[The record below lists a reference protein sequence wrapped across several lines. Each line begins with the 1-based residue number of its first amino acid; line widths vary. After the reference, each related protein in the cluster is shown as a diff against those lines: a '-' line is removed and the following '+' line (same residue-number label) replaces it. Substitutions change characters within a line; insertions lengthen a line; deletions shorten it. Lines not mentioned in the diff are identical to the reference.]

1 MATVTL
7 KRPHPSADMHSHRSE
22 HSHCHTHGVIDPS
35 IPASKRGIWALKWSL
50 IGLMATAVL
59 QAVIVYYSGSV
70 ALLADTIHNVDDALT
85 AIPLWLAFRMST
97 WKPTKRFT

>member
-1 MATVTL
+1 V
-7 KRPHPSADMHSHRSE
+7 
-22 HSHCHTHGVIDPS
+22 VIG
-35 IPASKRGIWALKWSL
+35 R
-50 IGLMATAVL
+50 LMAAAIL

-97 WKPTKRFT
+97 WKRRSASPKGTDGWRIWRASPLCSPFF

>member
-1 MATVTL
+1 
-7 KRPHPSADMHSHRSE
+7 
-22 HSHCHTHGVIDPS
+22 
-35 IPASKRGIWALKWSL
+35 
-50 IGLMATAVL
+50 MATAII

-70 ALLADTIHNVDDALT
+70 ALLADAIHNVDDALT

>member
-1 MATVTL
+1 
-7 KRPHPSADMHSHRSE
+7 
-22 HSHCHTHGVIDPS
+22 VIDPS
-35 IPASKRGIWALKWSL
+35 ILTSKRGIWALKWSL
-50 IGLMATAVL
+50 IGLIATAIL

-70 ALLADTIHNVDDALT
+70 ALLADTIHNVGDALT